1 MQASIWRFSN
11 ESAPLSLRHPMKVH
25 VIVGYI
31 LEFFAAAHR
40 TLRLS
45 IRGQRS
51 HLQTP
56 SFPASFY
63 FLVSLQFDAIT
74 KMIPAEFDLVRN
86 CDDGRE
92 LHVNTGVER
101 TRKADVT
108 VSNSLIKSIFITLA
122 CSTKS
127 SFHFQSSYLSRII

>member
-1 MQASIWRFSN
+1 
-11 ESAPLSLRHPMKVH
+11 MKVH

-45 IRGQRS
+45 IREQRS

-56 SFPASFY
+56 SN
-63 FLVSLQFDAIT
+63 FLVSLQFEAIA

-108 VSNSLIKSIFITLA
+108 VSNSLINSIFITLA
-122 CSTKS
+122 CSTKL
-127 SFHFQSSYLSRII
+127 SFHFQSSYLSRMI